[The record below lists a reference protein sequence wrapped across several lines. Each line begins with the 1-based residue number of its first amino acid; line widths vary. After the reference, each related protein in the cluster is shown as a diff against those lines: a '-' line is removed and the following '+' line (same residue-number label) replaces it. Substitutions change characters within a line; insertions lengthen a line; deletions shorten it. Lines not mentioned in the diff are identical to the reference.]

1 MFRMK
6 ITRALIVATT
16 TALIATGTTAAYAA
30 PNTGSADQATSAEQ
44 SLSSKQE
51 EGSAQGN
58 GLSSENN
65 NTDLHHTAG
74 VPGVTKN
81 SSGSAE
87 GKKLKVGDG
96 SSKSEAWFERQN
108 PTIQTA
114 VLILGVMGVI
124 GLVIGP
130 LRVAVYNF
138 FHI

>member
-1 MFRMK
+1 M
-6 ITRALIVATT
+6 
-16 TALIATGTTAAYAA
+16 
-30 PNTGSADQATSAEQ
+30 
-44 SLSSKQE
+44 
-51 EGSAQGN
+51 
-58 GLSSENN
+58 
-65 NTDLHHTAG
+65 
-74 VPGVTKN
+74 TKN

-87 GKKLKVGDG
+87 VKKLKVGDG

>member
-44 SLSSKQE
+44 SLSSKPE

-87 GKKLKVGDG
+87 VKKLKVGDG

-114 VLILGVMGVI
+114 VLNPRRHGCHRPGQLGRCG
-124 GLVIGP
+124 
-130 LRVAVYNF
+130 
-138 FHI
+138 

>member
-74 VPGVTKN
+74 
-81 SSGSAE
+81 
-87 GKKLKVGDG
+87 
-96 SSKSEAWFERQN
+96 EAWFERQN

>member
-30 PNTGSADQATSAEQ
+30 PDTGSADKATSAEQ
-44 SLSSKQE
+44 SLSSKPE
-51 EGSAQGN
+51 EGSTQGN
-58 GLSSENN
+58 GLSSEN

-87 GKKLKVGDG
+87 VKKLKVGEG

-124 GLVIGP
+124 GLVMGP